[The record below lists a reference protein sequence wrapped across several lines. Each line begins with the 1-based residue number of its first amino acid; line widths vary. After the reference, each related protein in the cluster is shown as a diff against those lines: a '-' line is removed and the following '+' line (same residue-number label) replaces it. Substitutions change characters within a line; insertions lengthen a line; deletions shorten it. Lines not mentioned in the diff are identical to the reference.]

1 MGIALSY
8 EVNYRPQGQ
17 ADNLRLCMRL
27 AETVA
32 TNKGAGMKTAII
44 YIIISVLASTVGQ
57 LLLKKGM
64 NSMGSVTLSLNQ
76 LPSVLWQ
83 MVTNLNVF
91 IGLAIYFGGTIFWLA
106 ALSRVDLS
114 YAYPFASL
122 SYMVMLVASWIMFD
136 EKITLSRVLGTI
148 VIGAGVLLI
157 YRN

>member
-1 MGIALSY
+1 MGL
-8 EVNYRPQGQ
+8 PK
-17 ADNLRLCMRL
+17 
-27 AETVA
+27 TVS
-32 TNKGAGMKTAII
+32 TNKGTGMKTAII
-44 YIIISVLASTVGQ
+44 YILISVLASTVGQ

-64 NSMGSVTLSLNQ
+64 NSIGSVTLSLNQ

-83 MVTNLNVF
+83 MATNLNVF

-122 SYMVMLVASWIMFD
+122 SYMVMLVASWLMFD
-136 EKITLSRVLGTI
+136 EKITLSRLLGTV
-148 VIGAGVLLI
+148 VIGIGVLLI